1 MVFRLHVLKIN
12 RYIFTVLKGRNA
24 IVTGGSRGIGGSV
37 ALLLA
42 KTGAN
47 VAIFGRNQKT
57 LNDAVKLLP
66 SMSFSLF
73 SFYRDRQ

>member
-42 KTGAN
+42 KTGTN

-66 SMSFSLF
+66 SMSFS
-73 SFYRDRQ
+73 